1 MCRAPQ
7 SSLDQVK
14 LSLPTGQHLMICRIR
29 DSNDTWLALREIYHK
44 LVEGQLPLQT
54 FKNHLKSYS
63 VRTRPASVKETGHLA
78 THGAIK
84 KRAKQ
89 VSCLEVSSLAL
100 MLETS
105 LGDENLAN
113 EVRKI
118 PELPSQQKG
127 PQNALQLAAQ
137 GGRSSCLPLPKTYP
151 IIIHFCSIPSHTN
164 CLSVRSIVLQCT
176 A

>member
-14 LSLPTGQHLMICRIR
+14 LSLQTGQHLMICRIR

-54 FKNHLKSYS
+54 FKNHLRTYS
-63 VRTRPASVKETGHLA
+63 VRTRSASIRETGHLA

-100 MLETS
+100 MLENS
-105 LGDENLAN
+105 LGDEILAN
-113 EVRKI
+113 EVRRI
-118 PELPSQQKG
+118 PELPSQQRG

-137 GGRSSCLPLPKTYP
+137 GGESFKLLFP
-151 IIIHFCSIPSHTN
+151 
-164 CLSVRSIVLQCT
+164 
-176 A
+176 